1 MLKYIKLS
9 RNWKRIIRIYKMAK
23 IVKDFYESDHLG

>member
-9 RNWKRIIRIYKMAK
+9 RNWKRIIRIYQTAK
-23 IVKDFYESDHLG
+23 IVKDFYESGHLG